1 MFCGKMKNFSLATV
15 SVKYLNLRIVK
26 KSADIGKMQ
35 EQCRVAELLGKIA
48 EETLAGF
55 SRFSLFLSGI
65 EDFGTGWIGKDIPI
79 RFLI

>member
-1 MFCGKMKNFSLATV
+1 MQDTLSRNG
-15 SVKYLNLRIVK
+15 IVE
-26 KSADIGKMQ
+26 SQNED
-35 EQCRVAELLGKIA
+35 LGKIA

-55 SRFSLFLSGI
+55 SRFSMFLSGN

>member
-1 MFCGKMKNFSLATV
+1 MGQMKNFSPAV
-15 SVKYLNLRIVK
+15 APVKYLNLRMTK
-26 KSADIGKMQ
+26 KSADIEKMQ
-35 EQCRVAELLGKIA
+35 ERCRVAELLGKIA

-55 SRFSLFLSGI
+55 SRFRLFLSGI